1 MSDRYSNTGT
11 IHSKILD
18 DDIKGFIEES
28 EIESLRSSATTGQ
41 VLHGMA
47 YRPDKVAEYYLGNSN
62 YAWKISLINNF
73 ENGIRD
79 YYEGRSILIPAN

>member
-1 MSDRYSNTGT
+1 MSDRYNNTSN
-11 IHSKILD
+11 IYSSILKEN
-18 DDIKGFIEES
+18 IKGFIDES
-28 EIESLRSSATTGQ
+28 EITSMRNSATTGQ